1 MTSPPPPNPETA
13 SPVEP
18 DEVNT
23 GVLLVTGSLLAVGV
37 VLVVLLLQAWFYN
50 WRGSVAEERAL
61 PSNSPETA
69 LGRTLFENREKITRY
84 QWINREAGTR
94 AIPISRAME
103 LVAAEMAG
111 GQSAPEARSKK

>member
-1 MTSPPPPNPETA
+1 MTSPETPNPETS

-23 GVLLVTGSLLAVGV
+23 GVLLVTGSLLVVGV
-37 VLVVLLLQAWFYN
+37 ALVVLFLQAWFYN
-50 WRGSVAEERAL
+50 WRGSVVEQRSL

-69 LGRTLFENREKITRY
+69 LGRVTLENREKISSY
-84 QWINREAGTR
+84 HWINREARTR

-111 GQSAPEARSKK
+111 GQGAPGPKPKK